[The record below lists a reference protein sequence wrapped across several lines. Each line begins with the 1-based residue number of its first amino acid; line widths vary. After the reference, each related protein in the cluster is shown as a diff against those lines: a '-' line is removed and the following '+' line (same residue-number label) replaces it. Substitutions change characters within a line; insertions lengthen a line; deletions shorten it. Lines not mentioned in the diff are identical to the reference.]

1 MAYAAEAMSD
11 SELLDSLRAAVAA
24 APSDTALR
32 LHLAQLLIDAG
43 EREEARRQL
52 GQVLTLDPD
61 SERARV
67 LLATS
72 QSAGSGA
79 GQVHDIVAAGNDLP
93 DDRGEVDWDEL
104 DRDFADVAPPMFVE
118 GRPADALADAWEV
131 TRETISL
138 ADVGG
143 LAEVKER
150 LELAFLAPLRNPELR
165 RLFGKSLR
173 GGLVLYGPPGCGKS
187 FVARALAGELGAGF
201 LSVSIDDVL
210 DKYVGQSE
218 ANLHGLFM
226 QARRNAPCVLFFD
239 EVDALGRRRAH
250 LSSDSLRTTVNQLL
264 LELDGVEHGNEGV
277 FVLAATNHPW
287 DIDPALRR
295 PGRFDRML
303 LVLPPDAEARAAIF
317 RTHLQDRPAAG
328 IDLVRL
334 AGRSD
339 GYSGADIAH
348 VCDSAAEKALIDS
361 ARSGEVRMIEMRD
374 LESALADVRPSLGP
388 WFDTARNVVTFANSG
403 GDYDDLR
410 NYMRRHRLL

>member
-1 MAYAAEAMSD
+1 MAD

-32 LHLAQLLIDAG
+32 LHLAQLLIDVG
-43 EREEARRQL
+43 ERDEARRQL
-52 GQVLTLDPD
+52 GQVLVLDPG
-61 SERARV
+61 SERALA
-67 LLATS
+67 LLAAS
-72 QSAGSGA
+72 RSAEPIAGPVPDAADMGS
-79 GQVHDIVAAGNDLP
+79 DEP
-93 DDRGEVDWDEL
+93 DDAGGVDWDEL
-104 DRDFADVAPPMFVE
+104 NRDFADLVPPMFVE
-118 GRPADALADAWEV
+118 GRREDAVADAWEV
-131 TRETISL
+131 TREAISL

-165 RLFGKSLR
+165 RLYGKSLR

-187 FVARALAGELGAGF
+187 FIARALAGELGAGF
-201 LSVSIDDVL
+201 LSVAIDDVL
-210 DKYVGQSE
+210 GMYVGQSE
-218 ANLHGLFM
+218 TNLHDLFM

-239 EVDALGRRRAH
+239 EIDALGRRRAH
-250 LSSDSLRTTVNQLL
+250 LSSDVMRTTVNQLL

-277 FVLAATNHPW
+277 FALAATNHPW
-287 DIDPALRR
+287 DVDPALRR

-303 LVLPPDAEARAAIF
+303 LVLPPDVEAREAIF
-317 RTHLQDRPAAG
+317 RTHLADRPIAG
-328 IDLVRL
+328 IDLGRL
-334 AGRSD
+334 ARRSD

-374 LESALADVRPSLGP
+374 LEAALAEVRPSLRP
-388 WFDTARNVVTFANSG
+388 WFETARNVVTFANTS

-410 NYMRRHRLL
+410 DYMRRHRLL